1 MTPLRPDYLFSMNAL
16 HGLDPNEVP
25 AFYHGYIKAAE
36 GSDPIDAINAAT
48 VRTGGTILR
57 IPGDRADHRYAPGK
71 WSIKEV
77 LQHVID
83 SERVFSYRA
92 LRFARNDATELPG
105 FDENLYAPNAD
116 AGRRDL
122 KTIVDE
128 LNAVR
133 ASSLALFQSFTPEMF
148 LRAGNANGNRI
159 SVRALGWV
167 IAGHAVH
174 HMNVIEQRY
183 LLP

>member
-1 MTPLRPDYLFSMNAL
+1 MNML
-16 HGLDPNEVP
+16 HGLDPSEVP
-25 AFYHGYIKAAE
+25 AFYHGYISAAQ
-36 GSDPIDAINAAT
+36 GRDPIDAMKAAQT
-48 VRTGGTILR
+48 RTSSLITR
-57 IPGDRADHRYAPGK
+57 IPADRGDHHYAPGK
-71 WSIKEV
+71 WTIKEV

-105 FDENLYAPNAD
+105 FDENHYAPNAE

-122 KTIVDE
+122 AAIAEEMNVT
-128 LNAVR
+128 R
-133 ASSLALFQSFTPEMF
+133 ASTLAMFQSFTPEML
-148 LRAGNANGNRI
+148 LRSGKANGNSI

-183 LLP
+183 L